1 MTADDKRNE
10 LYAQT
15 RDDLLK
21 RQLSNNENFDRA
33 ILTLSS
39 AGLATSVAFLRGMA
53 AEYGTWWLVLS
64 WVAFVGAIIATLVS
78 FQTSQAG
85 IKRQLELAEDYYLKK
100 NDDALTASNKAA
112 EWTDRLAGWSAISFI
127 CGIILLLCFF
137 GSNLHQNTPE
147 ADMTKEI
154 PGSQKKGA
162 SVNRMQQIEGGA
174 TVPNMQQAPTDD
186 LGSSI
191 PPMQQLPEQRTD
203 APSGGTTNTDSSTQS
218 SD

>member
-39 AGLATSVAFLRGMA
+39 AGLATSVAFLRGMD
-53 AEYGTWWLVLS
+53 AEHGMPCLMLS
-64 WVAFVGAIIATLVS
+64 WVSFVCAIVATLLS

-85 IKRQLELAEDYYLKK
+85 IKRQLTLAEEYYLNK
-100 NDDALTASNKAA
+100 NDDALTAPNKPA

-127 CGIILLLCFF
+127 LGITLLLCFF
-137 GSNLHQNTPE
+137 GSNLHAITPD
-147 ADMTKEI
+147 ANMAKEI

-162 SVNRMQQIEGGA
+162 TVNRLQRIEGGA

-191 PPMQQLPEQRTD
+191 PPLQQLPEQRSNP
-203 APSGGTTNTDSSTQS
+203 PSGGNTNTDSSTQS
-218 SD
+218 ND